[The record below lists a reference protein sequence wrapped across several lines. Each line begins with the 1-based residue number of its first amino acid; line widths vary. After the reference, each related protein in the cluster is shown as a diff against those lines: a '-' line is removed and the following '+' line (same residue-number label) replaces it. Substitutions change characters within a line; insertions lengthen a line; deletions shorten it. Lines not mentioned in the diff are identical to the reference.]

1 MTIVID
7 NEDRFECR
15 IELPLVSSLS
25 MQRQSNSMPG
35 LKSDGEDENVK
46 QYLNSVKFE
55 RVSL

>member
-7 NEDRFECR
+7 NEDMFECR
-15 IELPLVSSLS
+15 IEFLGFIPF

>member
-7 NEDRFECR
+7 NEDMFQCW
-15 IELPLVSSLS
+15 IEFLGFIPFNAAPIKLYA
-25 MQRQSNSMPG
+25 R
-35 LKSDGEDENVK
+35 LKIRWRDENVK

>member
-1 MTIVID
+1 MIIVID
-7 NEDRFECR
+7 NEDMFECGLSS
-15 IELPLVSSLS
+15 IGSSLS

-46 QYLNSVKFE
+46 QYLNLVKFE

>member
-7 NEDRFECR
+7 NEDMFECR
-15 IELPLVSSLS
+15 IEFLGFIPFNAAPIKLYA
-25 MQRQSNSMPG
+25 R

>member
-7 NEDRFECR
+7 NEDMFECR
-15 IELPLVSSLS
+15 IEFLGFIPFNAA
-25 MQRQSNSMPG
+25 QSNSMPG